1 MLGLRNPRKKER
13 KVETEEIF
21 RNRRN
26 VEMVETTQKTKKR
39 EIQKVRGSFLFQSRT
54 CGRR

>member
-26 VEMVETTQKTKKR
+26 VEMVETTQKTKK
-39 EIQKVRGSFLFQSRT
+39 T
-54 CGRR
+54 